1 MGTSEIHRD
10 GFRLSLRKVQM
21 SFKVQSSKNLCIA
34 DANHNQQK
42 FISVTLQVQMTL
54 RPKVKCDL
62 IADLDQGIMQSDI

>member
-1 MGTSEIHRD
+1 
-10 GFRLSLRKVQM
+10 M

-34 DANHNQQK
+34 DANHDQQK

-62 IADLDQGIMQSDI
+62 IADPDQGIMQSDI